1 MRTAY
6 VHISYLDTLE
16 PSDVGLPN
24 TCTDEEFE
32 GAVFDLWDS
41 RVKDIYLKTDFP
53 FLANDINIEIC
64 DWEE

>member
-16 PSDVGLPN
+16 PSDVGLSN

-32 GAVFDLWDS
+32 NAVYDLWEA
-41 RVKDIYLKTDFP
+41 RTKDIFLKTDFP
-53 FLANDINIEIC
+53 FLPNEINIEIC
-64 DWEE
+64 NWEE